1 MSSWAQQRESIR
13 RAVEAGASART
24 SGQGSELLRLPSGQ
38 QLLLSRP
45 NGQPTRAGQFY
56 YHLAGRRAPSRRFN
70 ENQQLVRE
78 GPNDYIYLRGGA
90 KKLVR
95 SLQPDGEYRVTK
107 LGRSFF
113 RDKWTDFLA
122 HRSGQAYGGR
132 PSCPWRWTAWGA
144 RTPRWARCRRTA
156 TSSPPRC
163 ARWATPRTAPSSW
176 SSRRK
181 PIPTT
186 PRGTGPS
193 LSRPRRSWTIASRRR
208 WCSTGAWAS
217 CGTWGSEILESAF
230 EQREDRLC
238 VVRQLSELLRLPY
251 EEVYSD
257 FDAICPKNWERK
269 GVTGT
274 EIREF
279 CVWRKAPLYIVNC
292 RGQMLDCYEPPVREQ
307 RPVACCIYRDH
318 AFFYRN
324 AGAVAF
330 CDAEPRGQP
339 SYRGERRESSVPLF
353 QDWKQWRGEIEPG
366 HFWCQ
371 DLHVARAELL
381 GQGHQPHVTMRG
393 LVEWRYLR
401 LRAKGGD
408 CVVHEYPED
417 AEVLGKWMAKLD
429 FGYRGQRLAA
439 AASEVFGSLLKAR
452 RDRGDLREL
461 LLEQQGLCAL
471 CGTPIDAATAEAD
484 HIVPVHQAFYGQTQA
499 LQALCLECHR
509 SKTFLETSHATS
521 LESRF
526 CRHVHETYA
535 CSPRLPPLVC
545 GLAKCDPDRV
555 CQGVDI
561 VRCRKNALANAP
573 FPLPV
578 FCPLDNIRPAEEGR
592 LADLRAQEGGPARG
606 PGRAASLHRPGLVGK
621 PATAFMLDTGLATW
635 ADFEWSLDA
644 TAHVSPDCLAR
655 ALEIMERAWP
665 EGEEHMAK
673 LAVNALIGLWARSK
687 DVFYSMR
694 TSNHEVDGRGCQY
707 QQVFFDDRGQCHYDH
722 VYATELFSNRSMRPA
737 HDFVMASEYV
747 EMARIHRALREVP
760 PRYLVALKTDCL
772 VYQSLPRK
780 FVHVVEAL
788 TRRRHRD
795 NTPKYR
801 FEEVK
806 RLEGE
811 YQEPRLETE
820 PPTEQEPWEDPVEHC
835 LNGHSLLLSGMP
847 GTGKTHLAKQIVSQ
861 LSQLGE
867 GVTLISKTHCS
878 VQNLGLGAQTADH
891 WVRRTIRAGR
901 CSLDWLVVEEVT
913 QLDVGLWADIAEL
926 STNRRVRFLLLG
938 DFRQLPAVQDA
949 FGGAPV
955 LRTLKESQLLHD
967 LAGGCVHELTENRRS
982 DKRIFRFLQYLR
994 VDEAEQVPLRDAVQ
1008 VGREQFPRRG
1018 LPDTCLV
1025 ISHAHRMAI
1034 NDRENRRLALEGAVL
1049 LEHRAQGPAGT
1060 NQPQTMRLWP
1070 GLRLVGAGGK
1080 VPKGCFVTVREAGER
1095 IVLDDGQSFTPAEL
1109 LRSTRLCHAIT
1120 YASCQGLTL
1129 RGRVYL
1135 CDADNPHFSVK
1146 HLYVG
1151 ASRATSAE
1159 LLSVL

>member
-1 MSSWAQQRESIR
+1 MPGPARGPG
-13 RAVEAGASART
+13 RAAGP
-24 SGQGSELLRLPSGQ
+24 G
-38 QLLLSRP
+38 
-45 NGQPTRAGQFY
+45 
-56 YHLAGRRAPSRRFN
+56 AP
-70 ENQQLVRE
+70 
-78 GPNDYIYLRGGA
+78 A
-90 KKLVR
+90 
-95 SLQPDGEYRVTK
+95 
-107 LGRSFF
+107 
-113 RDKWTDFLA
+113 
-122 HRSGQAYGGR
+122 
-132 PSCPWRWTAWGA
+132 
-144 RTPRWARCRRTA
+144 
-156 TSSPPRC
+156 
-163 ARWATPRTAPSSW
+163 
-176 SSRRK
+176 
-181 PIPTT
+181 
-186 PRGTGPS
+186 PRGD
-193 LSRPRRSWTIASRRR
+193 A
-208 WCSTGAWAS
+208 
-217 CGTWGSEILESAF
+217 
-230 EQREDRLC
+230 RLG
-238 VVRQLSELLRLPY
+238 
-251 EEVYSD
+251 
-257 FDAICPKNWERK
+257 
-269 GVTGT
+269 GVA
-274 EIREF
+274 
-279 CVWRKAPLYIVNC
+279 VPAP
-292 RGQMLDCYEPPVREQ
+292 
-307 RPVACCIYRDH
+307 
-318 AFFYRN
+318 
-324 AGAVAF
+324 
-330 CDAEPRGQP
+330 
-339 SYRGERRESSVPLF
+339 
-353 QDWKQWRGEIEPG
+353 
-366 HFWCQ
+366 
-371 DLHVARAELL
+371 
-381 GQGHQPHVTMRG
+381 
-393 LVEWRYLR
+393 
-401 LRAKGGD
+401 RAKGGD
-408 CVVHEYPED
+408 CVVHEYPEY

-439 AASEVFGSLLKAR
+439 AASEVFAALLKAC

-471 CGTPIDAATAEAD
+471 CGTPIDTATAEAD

-499 LQALCLECHR
+499 LQCLECHR

-521 LESRF
+521 LESRL

-578 FCPLDNIRPAEEGR
+578 FCPLDNIADLTFVRKKEDRRAGLVGR
-592 LADLRAQEGGPARG
+592 LPYIG
-606 PGRAASLHRPGLVGK
+606 PGWYGK
-621 PATAFMLDTGLATW
+621 PATAFMLDTGLASW
-635 ADFEWSLDA
+635 ADFECSLDA

-665 EGEEHMAK
+665 AGEEHMAK

-747 EMARIHRALREVP
+747 EVARIHRALREVP

-772 VYQSLPRK
+772 VYQGLPRK
-780 FVHVVEAL
+780 FLRTVEAL

-820 PPTEQEPWEDPVEHC
+820 PPTEQEPWRHVEDPVEHC

-847 GTGKTHLAKQIVSQ
+847 GTGKTHLARQIVSQ

-982 DKRIFRFLQYLR
+982 DERIFRFLQYLR

-1008 VGREQFPRRG
+1008 VPREQFPMRG

-1025 ISHAHRMAI
+1025 ISHAHRM
-1034 NDRENRRLALEGAVL
+1034 G
-1049 LEHRAQGPAGT
+1049 
-1060 NQPQTMRLWP
+1060 
-1070 GLRLVGAGGK
+1070 
-1080 VPKGCFVTVREAGER
+1080 
-1095 IVLDDGQSFTPAEL
+1095 
-1109 LRSTRLCHAIT
+1109 
-1120 YASCQGLTL
+1120 
-1129 RGRVYL
+1129 RGRCCWSTEGRVPPGRTSRRP
-1135 CDADNPHFSVK
+1135 CACGRGSGSWGRAGRCPR
-1146 HLYVG
+1146 G
-1151 ASRATSAE
+1151 ASSRCGRRASGSCWTTGSPSRPPSSCAARASATP
-1159 LLSVL
+1159 SPTPRARG